1 MMRDDVL
8 VLSTKTSPAE
18 KMKLVPPR
26 FDLDFKKCETRINIG
41 FFFDGTNNNME
52 RDIPSKSETNIS
64 RLYSIYN
71 GDTKI
76 GYNRLYIP
84 GVGTSFPEI
93 GENGESNLGKGCAF
107 GCEGRVIFGLLAV
120 FNFMHVHCL
129 SGAMFDRETILA
141 LCRNGPNVIDSDDR
155 EQLAKLGTSSGLLQP
170 NLGSS
175 SVRRAFLM
183 QQAGNL
189 AAKLK
194 KNKLRIVECF
204 IDVFGF
210 SRGAAE
216 ARVFCSWLNELLIG
230 GRFAGVPLQFR
241 FVGIVDTVASAGF
254 WSGTTALAM
263 NSTGGHG
270 AWASA
275 DALLIPASVQNCVH
289 MVAMH
294 ELRRNF
300 PLDAIG
306 VDGELQPGCFQFAYP
321 GSHSDVGGGYR
332 PGELGLAVGDDS
344 QKLSQIPLN
353 HMLDCAVA
361 AGVPLTKP
369 VITPDIFNS
378 FAIHPDLS
386 KAFDDFITHA
396 TLKPRPMYEWLQPY
410 LNWRWQVR
418 DSFHTTNQVRRA
430 NQVDKE
436 ILLTFN
442 KSLISDAAAM
452 TRSAGMSISKRTLAV
467 FKDVLFT
474 GARKD
479 LVTTSFLEPEA
490 RSVLALAKKS
500 APTPPSFAA
509 FFDNYVHDSLAGFN
523 SPSLE
528 MPGYWRYRRV
538 FLGTD
543 DHVIAA
549 NQDGNTAR
557 SAA

>member
-1 MMRDDVL
+1 MRDDVL
-8 VLSTKTSPAE
+8 VLPTKTSPAS
-18 KMKLVPPR
+18 KIKLVMPR
-26 FDLDFKKCETRINIG
+26 FEPDFKKCEVNLNIG
-41 FFFDGTNNNME
+41 IFFDGTNNNKD
-52 RDIPSKSETNIS
+52 RDLGSRSDTNIA
-64 RLYSIYN
+64 RLHEIYKS
-71 GDTKI
+71 DDKI
-76 GYNRLYIP
+76 GYSRLYIP
-84 GVGTSFPEI
+84 GVGTMFPEI
-93 GENGESNLGKGCAF
+93 GEHGESNLGKGCAF
-107 GCEGRVIFGLLAV
+107 GCEGRAIFGLLAI
-120 FNFMHVHCL
+120 FNFLQSRCSSTV
-129 SGAMFDRETILA
+129 MFGDDAILA
-141 LCRNGPNVIDSDDR
+141 LCRNGPNVTDSIDR
-155 EQLAKLGTSSGLLQP
+155 KQLAKFGVNSGLLQP

-175 SVRRAFLM
+175 SIRREFLM

-189 AAKLK
+189 EARLK
-194 KNKLRIVECF
+194 NSKLRLVECF

-230 GRFAGVPLQFR
+230 GRLAGVPLQFR

-275 DALLIPASVQNCVH
+275 ESLLIPASVQNCVH

-306 VDGELQPGCFQFAYP
+306 VDGKLQPGCFQFAYP

-353 HMLDCAVA
+353 HMLDCAIA
-361 AGVPLTKP
+361 AGAPFTRP
-369 VITPDIFNS
+369 AISPSGFNS
-378 FAIHPDLS
+378 LAIHPDLT
-386 KAFDDFITHA
+386 KAFDDFISHA
-396 TLKPRPMYEWLQPY
+396 TLAPRPMYQWLQPY

-418 DSFHTTNQVRRA
+418 DRFHTTNQVKRA
-430 NQVDKE
+430 NQADKE

-467 FKDVLFT
+467 FKDVLFA
-474 GARKD
+474 GARRD

-490 RSVLALAKKS
+490 RSVLALAQKA
-500 APTPPSFAA
+500 APTSPSLAA

-549 NQDGNTAR
+549 NQDDDTAR

>member
-1 MMRDDVL
+1 MKRDDVL
-8 VLSTKTSPAE
+8 VFPSKISPTL
-18 KMKLVPPR
+18 KINLVRPR
-26 FDLDFKKCETRINIG
+26 FAVDFKKCEAQLNIG
-41 FFFDGTNNNME
+41 IFFDGTNNNKE
-52 RDIPSKSETNIS
+52 RDASIRSDTNIARLYDIYRDDANAGYS
-64 RLYSIYN
+64 RLYV
-71 GDTKI
+71 
-76 GYNRLYIP
+76 P
-84 GVGTSFPEI
+84 GVGTEFPEI
-93 GENGESNLGKGCAF
+93 GEHEESNLGKGCAF
-107 GCEGRVIFGLLAV
+107 GCEGRAIFGLLAIFNLVQLRSLKSRV
-120 FNFMHVHCL
+120 FHKD
-129 SGAMFDRETILA
+129 AILA

-155 EQLAKLGTSSGLLQP
+155 KRLAKLGINSGLLQP

-175 SVRRAFLM
+175 SIRREFLM

-189 AAKLK
+189 EARLK
-194 KNKLRIVECF
+194 NSKLRVVECF
-204 IDVFGF
+204 VDVFGF

-216 ARVFCSWLNELLIG
+216 ARVFCSWLAELLIE

-275 DALLIPASVQNCVH
+275 DSLLIPASVQNCVH

-306 VDGELQPGCFQFAYP
+306 VDGKLHSRCFQFAYP
-321 GSHSDVGGGYR
+321 GSHSDVGGGYG

-353 HMLDCAVA
+353 HMLDCAIA
-361 AGVPLTKP
+361 AGVPLTRP
-369 VITPDIFNS
+369 VVTPGSFNPL
-378 FAIHPDLS
+378 AIHPELA
-386 KAFDDFITHA
+386 KAFDDFISHA
-396 TLKPRPMYEWLQPY
+396 TLAPRPMYEWLQPY

-418 DSFHTTNQVRRA
+418 DRFHMTNQVKRA
-430 NQVDKE
+430 SQSDKE
-436 ILLTFN
+436 ILLAFN
-442 KSLISDAAAM
+442 NSLISDAAAM
-452 TRSAGMSISKRTLAV
+452 TRSAGMSIGKRTLAV
-467 FKDVLFT
+467 FKDVLFM

-479 LVTTSFLEPEA
+479 LVTTSLLEPEA
-490 RSVLALAKKS
+490 RSVLALAQKS
-500 APTPPSFAA
+500 APTPPSLAT

-549 NQDGNTAR
+549 NQDDDTAR
-557 SAA
+557 NAA